1 VSELKLLRRD
11 WDFIQK
17 EETRLLRKS
26 TVQESLNHWLEL
38 QRAFEWQL
46 KKTEVIFAAERREA
60 LVELQDRLQ
69 QLNERTS

>member
-46 KKTEVIFAAERREA
+46 KKTEEIFAAERREA

>member
-1 VSELKLLRRD
+1 MSELKLLRRD